1 MEEILDSEPLKN
13 NTYSFDLKEMGVLFL
28 AILVS
33 LSSLVLLG
41 IYTNVIVFIL
51 GCFICMLLAY
61 FKKTIWY
68 YIFLGLLL
76 LTVTRF
82 VSITS
87 FEFTMGFNSV
97 SLNFFTTFFTVLHI
111 ALNRRNILFKKTSD
125 GRASTVK
132 GFGKS
137 KEEEQSDYNSL
148 VNRFTKKYKNKSSQ
162 ELQDIID
169 NPKMV
174 TEAKEAAS
182 ALLGERD

>member
-33 LSSLVLLG
+33 LSSLVLVG

-51 GCFICMLLAY
+51 GCFICMILAY

-97 SLNFFTTFFTVLHI
+97 SLNFFTVLHI

-148 VNRFTKKYKNKSSQ
+148 VTDLLKNIK
-162 ELQDIID
+162 
-169 NPKMV
+169 
-174 TEAKEAAS
+174 
-182 ALLGERD
+182 